1 MKAALLGLAGVAAAV
16 AAVVV
21 VPRYAVARAAGGSEL
36 ATVATVAVAEN
47 RIGASERA
55 HQLVAEVL
63 WRLARRAKTT
73 PSAIVAGRGGP
84 LAPWPT
90 AIRYKALM
98 ARARAEMVANPDAAE
113 RAYRAARAGRG
124 SELAPGAFNW
134 THGGAPLAKWTDGGY
149 RVVASEGVPSK
160 SRPYLWVYAPPN

>member
-1 MKAALLGLAGVAAAV
+1 MRAALLGLAGLAAAV

-21 VPRYAVARAAGGSEL
+21 VPRYVVARAAGGTEL

-47 RIGASERA
+47 GIGASERA

-63 WRLARRAKTT
+63 WRLARRARTT
-73 PSAIVAGRGGP
+73 PSAIVAGRGSP

-98 ARARAEMVANPDAAE
+98 ATARAQMAANPDAAE
-113 RAYRAARAGRG
+113 RAYRAAREGRD
-124 SELAPGAFNW
+124 SQLVPGAFNW
-134 THGGAPLAKWTDGGY
+134 THGGAPLERWVKDGY

-160 SRPYLWVYAPPN
+160 TRPYLWVYTPPA